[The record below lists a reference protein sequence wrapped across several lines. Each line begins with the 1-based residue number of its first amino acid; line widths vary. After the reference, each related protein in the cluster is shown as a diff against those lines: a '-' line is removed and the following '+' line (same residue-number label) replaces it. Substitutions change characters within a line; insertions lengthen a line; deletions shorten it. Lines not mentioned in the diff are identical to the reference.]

1 MKLKRHTWI
10 DAQRHQHRHM
20 STKEQEP
27 LRAAEQKCRM
37 WWCPDVCM
45 CVLVFTLVC
54 FCVFFVHVG
63 VHVCNMCACSE
74 VCAYWYLCSHVFMH
88 VSMSL
93 CVCSEVCVCVCV
105 YAYVCLGIF
114 VCVGVCPYLCVCVL
128 CVCVVCPVCVHLS
141 VQLMSY
147 LLLHWFCLAHA
158 PNCSSLRTSPS
169 AFSSE
174 RL

>member
-1 MKLKRHTWI
+1 MG
-10 DAQRHQHRHM
+10 
-20 STKEQEP
+20 TKEQEP
-27 LRAAEQKCRM
+27 PRAAEQKCRR
-37 WWCPDVCM
+37 WRCADVCM

-74 VCAYWYLCSHVFMH
+74 VLHICIYAHMYLCVL
-88 VSMSL
+88 VW
-93 CVCSEVCVCVCV
+93 VCVCALKYVYVCV

-114 VCVGVCPYLCVCVL
+114 VCVGVCPCLCVCVL

-147 LLLHWFCLAHA
+147 LLLHWCCLAHA

-169 AFSSE
+169 AFSNE